1 MKNRTA
7 LVALLASI
15 LAAPAG
21 RASTPCDA
29 LPSTNKVIV
38 SPEKI
43 GDALCNACVGVPVP
57 GARDRFGNGLDYNDG
72 AKHWECEMMV
82 GNRGNGQCKRQTTC
96 LPGGDRFDDHG
107 VFRCRYPAVVAT
119 APNTPANPR
128 EACERGLKISITRV
142 KNLDGL
148 ALTNNVVHKSAYP
161 VKLLLEGDG
170 VANGVSASIGGG
182 IGVSVG
188 DAARRLGASPSGTC
202 LPPNCQVVQLD
213 GLANAPTGHQTLTL
227 YTPHQY
233 ASASVGLYVDPAPV
247 PVVLGAPECDQPA
260 KTVWAEIQLSSNT
273 VGPGQTVSSNRVLVT
288 VPPLAAPPGQP
299 PTPRKW
305 TLMLYQSD
313 LQSVSP
319 ATFTG
324 PVSGPV
330 TFSYT
335 ARPAP
340 PSSPAPALPPGS
352 MVKIITDH
360 GPATRRCVWAR
371 LTTDQGSVVV
381 AAPVRVTP

>member
-1 MKNRTA
+1 MN
-7 LVALLASI
+7 
-15 LAAPAG
+15 
-21 RASTPCDA
+21 
-29 LPSTNKVIV
+29 
-38 SPEKI
+38 
-43 GDALCNACVGVPVP
+43 
-57 GARDRFGNGLDYNDG
+57 
-72 AKHWECEMMV
+72 
-82 GNRGNGQCKRQTTC
+82 NRGNGQCKNQTTC
-96 LPGGDRFDDHG
+96 LPGGERFDDNG
-107 VFRCRYPAVVAT
+107 VFRCRYPAVVVT

-128 EACERGLKISITRV
+128 DACERALRISITRV
-142 KNLDGL
+142 KDLDGL
-148 ALTNNVVHKSAYP
+148 TLTNNTVRKPGP

-170 VANGVSASIGGG
+170 VANGVSAAIGGG

-188 DAARRLGASPSGTC
+188 DAARRLGATPSGTC

-233 ASASVGLYVDPAPV
+233 ASASVGLYIDPAPV

-260 KTVWAEIQLSSNT
+260 KTVWAEIQLYSNT

-335 ARPAP
+335 ASPAPPPAPAP
-340 PSSPAPALPPGS
+340 PSSPGSRMIVQRAAPP
-352 MVKIITDH
+352 
-360 GPATRRCVWAR
+360 TRRCVWAR
-371 LTTDQGSVVV
+371 LTTDLGSVVV